1 MNVKK
6 VEIAELVK
14 AGMRDNN
21 AQPIPGGTSQAWT
34 EAYFFGHTF
43 TVQIEVDDIAHCRLY
58 WAERTNISIIDEQS
72 PDYFVDMHKLKS
84 DQKLFQ
90 SWNKA
95 KGEGA
100 GVATLTD
107 IPAMFVPKNYL
118 GDKYR
123 WLDIVVLVYNT
134 TDNSA
139 RKVHFRQD
147 LLYWPNGDES
157 QAKRRLEELGLTNLG
172 NNYTQANTNHYV
184 YQILANNMVVGDP
197 AGELEQLFSGT
208 PTDLY

>member
-6 VEIAELVK
+6 VEIPELVQ
-14 AGMRDNN
+14 AGMRGND
-21 AQPIPGGTSQAWT
+21 AQLIPGGVNLEWT

-58 WAERTNISIIDEQS
+58 WAEKTNVPIIDQQNS
-72 PDYFVDMHKLKS
+72 NYFVDMYKLKG

-100 GVATLTD
+100 RVATLTD

-123 WLDIVVLVYNT
+123 WLDIVVLVHNT

-157 QAKRRLEELGLTNLG
+157 QAKKRLVELDVTNLG
-172 NNYTQANTNHYV
+172 NNYIQANTNHYV
-184 YQILANNMVVGDP
+184 YQILANDEVVTDP

-208 PTDLY
+208 PTSLY